1 MSKKHQYA
9 DELDRRVLCK
19 CPKCDTIY
27 TRVIPWTG
35 RGMPR
40 IRCRDCV
47 HHFSH
52 VLPIDDL
59 PTHGPVDLSRWER
72 LGWV

>member
-1 MSKKHQYA
+1 MSKKHDYN
-9 DELDRRVLCK
+9 DELDITVTCK
-19 CPKCDTIY
+19 CPKCDKLYQRTM
-27 TRVIPWTG
+27 PWTG

-40 IRCRDCV
+40 VRCHDCS
-47 HHFSH
+47 HAFYH

-59 PTHGPVDLSRWER
+59 PTHGPQEFGRWER